1 MEEEVTQFQQTR
13 ESRVKQLLS
22 SQDRLLREFDLKTTT
37 MGLDAM
43 HIAEVTQE
51 NFAQDVADDNLS
63 IRGSS
68 LSLTSSASA
77 SSSYLSSTSGALSSN
92 SSLFQQPRNNHQL
105 PPHNTAL

>member
-1 MEEEVTQFQQTR
+1 MEEEVAQFQQTR
-13 ESRVKQLLS
+13 ESRVKQLIS
-22 SQDRLLREFDLKTTT
+22 SQDRTLKEFDLKTTT

-51 NFAQDVADDNLS
+51 NFDKDVADDNLS

-68 LSLTSSASA
+68 LSLTSNASGNSAFLNSQ
-77 SSSYLSSTSGALSSN
+77 SN
-92 SSLFQQPRNNHQL
+92 MMHSRNNL